1 VVKAGSERSE
11 IIGDPV
17 RQYLRE
23 MGNVNLLSRAEEI
36 SIARKIERGEKKVI
50 KALSKTNVVL
60 NRVIEL
66 GRDVLD
72 GHKSIDDVI
81 DVSED
86 IYDESKKQELT
97 LNQVQTFIDISAC
110 FKYVFSIG
118 FKFFV
123 IIFKAQVQLGYF
135 LINPFALGG
144 PG

>member
-1 VVKAGSERSE
+1 MKKTTKAGDERSE
-11 IIGDPV
+11 IVGDPV

-50 KALSKTNVVL
+50 KALSKTNIVL

-72 GHKSIDDVI
+72 GHKNIDDVV

-86 IYDESKKQELT
+86 IYDESKKQELR
-97 LNQVQTFIDISAC
+97 D
-110 FKYVFSIG
+110 
-118 FKFFV
+118 KF
-123 IIFKAQVQLGYF
+123 LGT
-135 LINPFALGG
+135 IRRAEPAETGI
-144 PG
+144 